1 MRIFPLLLAATV
13 IAAIYLLVME
23 RDFLVGL
30 ASGPTDEAAEASTE
44 TPESRAT
51 ATGAPA
57 NDGNSDGQ
65 RRVAIVAREFE
76 RAPVTRTVLLRGRTE
91 AARTVEVMAETS
103 GRVTSDPRRK
113 GSTVE
118 EGELLCRLRSGP
130 RDAALR
136 EAESRLAEAELNY
149 TAASRLSAEGFAAE
163 TRLAS
168 ARAAREA
175 AEAAVDSAREE
186 LERLEMVAPFGGVL
200 ETDTAE
206 LGALLQPGAPCAT
219 IHQLDP
225 IRMVGFVPESQ
236 VDRIETGAPAGARL
250 SSGREVTGRVTFVA
264 RTADPQTR
272 TFRVEVTVDNEEL
285 DIRAGQSADM
295 LISAAGAQ
303 GHLVPGSAMT
313 LNDEGR
319 IGLRLVDDDRRARFH
334 QVEVLRDT
342 ADGVWVAGLPE
353 RATVIVVG
361 QEFVS
366 EGTLLDVTMQEPEG
380 APDDTEEPGPDI
392 DFDALD
398 AAPDDGA
405 DGVDVPAGELL
416 Q

>member
-1 MRIFPLLLAATV
+1 MRLFPLLLAAAV
-13 IAAIYLLVME
+13 VAAIYMLVME
-23 RDFLVGL
+23 RDMLIGL
-30 ASGPTDEAAEASTE
+30 ATGTATEEAAEQAQDTAA
-44 TPESRAT
+44 PEDAPT
-51 ATGAPA
+51 AESAAEP
-57 NDGNSDGQ
+57 
-65 RRVAIVAREFE
+65 RRVAVVARAFT

-91 AARTVEVMAETS
+91 AARMVEVLAETS
-103 GRVTSDPRRK
+103 GRVISDPHRK

-136 EAESRLAEAELNY
+136 EAESRLAEADLNY
-149 TAASRLSAEGFAAE
+149 TAASRLSAEGFAAD

-186 LERLEMVAPFGGVL
+186 LERLEITAPFGGVL

-225 IRMVGFVPESQ
+225 IRVVGFVPESQ
-236 VDRIETGAPAGARL
+236 VDRIDTGARAGARL

-272 TFRVEVTVDNEEL
+272 TFRVEVTVDNEQL

-295 LISAAGAQ
+295 LIAATGDE

-319 IGLRLVDDDRRARFH
+319 IGLRLVDESERARFH
-334 QVEVLRDT
+334 EVEVLRDT

-353 RATVIVVG
+353 RASIIVVG

-366 EGTLLDVTMQEPEG
+366 EGSLLDVTMQDAAETSPQDG
-380 APDDTEEPGPDI
+380 VDDRGPAVDS
-392 DFDALD
+392 DALD
-398 AAPDDGA
+398 DAPADGAAAPAED
-405 DGVDVPAGELL
+405 LL